1 MDNKRNTKIIQ
12 KKQWLYKKFVKN
24 RTPENETRYRECKN
38 LIETIKRKSK
48 IYYYSEQIMKYKDNR
63 KKTWK
68 ITKQMIGKT
77 KMINCNLTEKLIA
90 NGKNILNKKQI
101 ADEFNNFFVKIGSK
115 LAEKIQPSKYSF
127 ESYIDSINTKLPFKT
142 SKYKYYLASTLP
154 LQKKLIFLPLIKVFV
169 YRSTRPKVFC

>member
-24 RTPENETRYRECKN
+24 RTPENETRYKECKN

-48 IYYYSEQIMKYKDNR
+48 IYYYSEQIMKYKDNI

-77 KMINCNLTEKLIA
+77 KIINCNLTEKLIV

-115 LAEKIQPSKYSF
+115 LAEKIQPPKYSF

-154 LQKKLIFLPLIKVFV
+154 LQKK
-169 YRSTRPKVFC
+169 YFCL